1 MADDPL
7 RERID
12 ALVKEEHE
20 LRERHTGQGPSS
32 QRLSDTERERLGH
45 LEVELDQTWDLLR
58 RRNARREAG
67 QDPSSESERDATTVE
82 GYLQ

>member
-1 MADDPL
+1 MADEALHD
-7 RERID
+7 RIH
-12 ALVKEEHE
+12 ALVHEEHE
-20 LRERHTGQGPSS
+20 LRERHVGQG
-32 QRLSDTERERLGH
+32 LDDAEKERLRH

-67 QDPSSESERDATTVE
+67 QDPTPEAERDAATVE

>member
-7 RERID
+7 RDRID
-12 ALVKEEHE
+12 ALVEEEHE
-20 LRERHTGQGPSS
+20 LRERHVGQG
-32 QRLSDTERERLGH
+32 LDDAERERLKQ

-67 QDPSSESERDATTVE
+67 QDPTTESERDQTTVE

>member
-1 MADDPL
+1 MAEDPL

-12 ALVKEEHE
+12 ALVEEEHE
-20 LRERHTGQGPSS
+20 LRERHAGQGPSA
-32 QRLSDTERERLGH
+32 QRLSDTERERLRH

>member
-20 LRERHTGQGPSS
+20 LRERHSGQGPN
-32 QRLSDTERERLGH
+32 QGLSDAEKERLKH

-67 QDPSSESERDATTVE
+67 QDPTSESERDATTVE

>member
-1 MADDPL
+1 MTDGPQDEQSL
-7 RERID
+7 RARID
-12 ALVKEEHE
+12 RLVEEEHE
-20 LRERHTGQGPSS
+20 LRERHVGEGLDDDERA
-32 QRLSDTERERLGH
+32 RLRH

-67 QDPSSESERDATTVE
+67 QDPSAESERDATTVE

>member
-12 ALVKEEHE
+12 ALVQEEHE
-20 LRERHTGQGPSS
+20 LRERHIGQGLDEPG
-32 QRLSDTERERLGH
+32 LERLKH

-67 QDPSSESERDATTVE
+67 QDPATESERDATTVE

>member
-1 MADDPL
+1 MANDPL
-7 RERID
+7 RERIN
-12 ALVKEEHE
+12 ALVEEEHE
-20 LRERHTGQGPSS
+20 LRERHVGQGLDEAEK
-32 QRLSDTERERLGH
+32 QRLSH

-67 QDPSSESERDATTVE
+67 QDPSVEAERDPTTVE

>member
-1 MADDPL
+1 MADDVL
-7 RERID
+7 RERIH
-12 ALVKEEHE
+12 ALVEEEHE
-20 LRERHTGQGPSS
+20 LRERHAGQGLDDAEK
-32 QRLSDTERERLGH
+32 QRLKG

-67 QDPSSESERDATTVE
+67 QDAASEAERDATTVE

>member
-7 RERID
+7 RERIN
-12 ALVKEEHE
+12 ALVEEEHE
-20 LRERHTGQGPSS
+20 LRERHVGQG
-32 QRLSDTERERLGH
+32 LDDAEKERLRH
-45 LEVELDQTWDLLR
+45 VELEHDQTRDLLR

-67 QDPSSESERDATTVE
+67 QDPTPETERDASTVE

>member
-1 MADDPL
+1 MADPPLNEEGL
-7 RERID
+7 RERIR
-12 ALVKEEHE
+12 ALVQDEHE
-20 LRERHTGQGPSS
+20 LRERHAGQG
-32 QRLSDTERERLGH
+32 LDDAERERLRH

-67 QDPSSESERDATTVE
+67 QDPRSEGERDAPTVE

>member
-7 RERID
+7 RQRID
-12 ALVKEEHE
+12 ALVQEERE
-20 LRERHTGQGPSS
+20 LRERHVGQG
-32 QRLSDTERERLGH
+32 LDDAERERLRH

-58 RRNARREAG
+58 RNARREAG
-67 QDPSSESERDATTVE
+67 QDPAAESERDATTVE

>member
-7 RERID
+7 RQRID
-12 ALVKEEHE
+12 ALVQEERE
-20 LRERHTGQGPSS
+20 LRERHVGQG
-32 QRLSDTERERLGH
+32 LDDAERERLRH

-67 QDPSSESERDATTVE
+67 QDPAAESERDATTVE